1 MLNTTQNLLDIPVYE
16 IVKLNQKFVNLKK
29 MTERAKV
36 SKMRI
41 SMKIAYQSAVL
52 SDRLEESIITSEDE
66 NITC

>member
-1 MLNTTQNLLDIPVYE
+1 
-16 IVKLNQKFVNLKK
+16 